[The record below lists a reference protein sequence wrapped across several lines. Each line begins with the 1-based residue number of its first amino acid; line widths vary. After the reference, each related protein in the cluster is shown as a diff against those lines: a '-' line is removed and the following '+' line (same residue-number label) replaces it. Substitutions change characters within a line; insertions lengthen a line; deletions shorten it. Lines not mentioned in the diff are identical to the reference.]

1 MKKINSKIL
10 TLAAVFAGFALSAA
24 ERPPE
29 TVAVDSAKK
38 INSVI
43 RRRYIGTLS
52 GELDVSLVP
61 RVSGVIVKQMFKDGD
76 FVKKG
81 QLLFQIEDTTYRA
94 AVESARARLAQ
105 AKVEYDYARRN
116 LERTATLRSQKAV
129 SESSYDEA
137 VRLEGSCAAAV
148 AAAKAALLDAENNLS
163 YTKIISPLN
172 GRAGKAALSEHN
184 YVTPSTG
191 NILTVVSLDP
201 INVDF
206 SISSRDYLK
215 MFGSLENLKKYA
227 DITITLADRSVY
239 PAKAK
244 IIFMDNRVD
253 KNTDSIKL
261 RATISNKDL
270 KLIPDS
276 LVTVNV
282 ARRTDEA
289 VVGIP
294 PAALLSDGKKS
305 FVYTLD
311 KNSVVTVRVVV
322 PGELDGDN
330 QIILKGLAEGETIIV
345 DGTHKALPG
354 TKVVA
359 LPVKEGK

>member
-1 MKKINSKIL
+1 
-10 TLAAVFAGFALSAA
+10 
-24 ERPPE
+24 
-29 TVAVDSAKK
+29 
-38 INSVI
+38 
-43 RRRYIGTLS
+43 
-52 GELDVSLVP
+52 
-61 RVSGVIVKQMFKDGD
+61 
-76 FVKKG
+76 
-81 QLLFQIEDTTYRA
+81 
-94 AVESARARLAQ
+94 
-105 AKVEYDYARRN
+105 
-116 LERTATLRSQKAV
+116 
-129 SESSYDEA
+129 
-137 VRLEGSCAAAV
+137 
-148 AAAKAALLDAENNLS
+148 
-163 YTKIISPLN
+163 
-172 GRAGKAALSEHN
+172 
-184 YVTPSTG
+184 
-191 NILTVVSLDP
+191 
-201 INVDF
+201 
-206 SISSRDYLK
+206 
-215 MFGSLENLKKYA
+215 
-227 DITITLADRSVY
+227 
-239 PAKAK
+239 
-244 IIFMDNRVD
+244 MDNRVD

-322 PGELDGDN
+322 PGELDGDT